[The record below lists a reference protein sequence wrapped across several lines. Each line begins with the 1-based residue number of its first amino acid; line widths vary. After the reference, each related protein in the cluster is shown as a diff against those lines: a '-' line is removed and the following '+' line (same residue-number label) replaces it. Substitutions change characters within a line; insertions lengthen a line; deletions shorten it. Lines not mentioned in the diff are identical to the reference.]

1 MELTTLTDNV
11 ELEDRKYFRRQHGLR
26 TTILFYADIKIDYE
40 ALECLHEDGI
50 PQDLQTVEDPQ
61 SNREQDISEE
71 HTEEEIPQQSHSFLS
86 LPQGHQQYEQD
97 AIRTLINGV
106 DPLDWPSNDGDPIK
120 EFSTEGLASM
130 AFPTLFPYRRGDP
143 TKRTRP
149 REVLLTEGFKH
160 LTKYAEL
167 STNGTFTW

>member
-86 LPQGHQQYEQD
+86 LPQGQQYEQD

-120 EFSTEGLASM
+120 EFRTEDEV
-130 AFPTLFPYRRGDP
+130 RR
-143 TKRTRP
+143 
-149 REVLLTEGFKH
+149 
-160 LTKYAEL
+160 
-167 STNGTFTW
+167 TFNQWNLYLVICITSSH